1 MVIIQKYLSLGRMAR
16 GDTRNTKNPLYF
28 TQPLEKIILHWVGP
42 YPHHTPD
49 GVRHWWENGSDGRG
63 VRASAHF
70 IVKNDIIL
78 QCIPLDEIACHSG
91 DLRNYNSI
99 GIEVIPMNATG
110 EFDQLTIKTLKDLI
124 KHIGENAGKDL
135 MLERHYDG
143 AQKKDCPRFY
153 TPVTSLLDG
162 GGRVVNPNGGNE
174 RWEALKQ
181 FLNAA

>member
-1 MVIIQKYLSLGRMAR
+1 MVINQKYLSLGKTAR

-70 IVKNDIIL
+70 IVKCDLIL
-78 QCIPLDEIACHSG
+78 QCLPLDEPGWHSG
-91 DLRNYNSI
+91 DSRNYNSI

-110 EFDQLTIKTLKDLI
+110 EFDPVTIKTLKDLI
-124 KHIGENAGKDL
+124 QYIRDNTGRDL
-135 MLERHYDG
+135 ILERHYDG
-143 AQKKDCPRFY
+143 VQKKDCPRFY

-162 GGRVVNPNGGNE
+162 GGRVVNPIGGNE
-174 RWEALKQ
+174 RWEVLKRY
-181 FLNAA
+181 LNSV